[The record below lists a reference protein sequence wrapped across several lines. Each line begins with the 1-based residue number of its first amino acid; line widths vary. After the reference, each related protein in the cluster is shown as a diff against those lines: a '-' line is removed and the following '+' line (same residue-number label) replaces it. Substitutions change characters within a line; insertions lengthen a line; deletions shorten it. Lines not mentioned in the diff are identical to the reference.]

1 MYFIL
6 NTLVFLLLSGYA
18 FVLMLSKPSYVKLSK
33 TEKTLLT
40 GREKFLLL
48 TIATGMIQ
56 AGSFSAFRLMLWIC
70 IILFAFLLYRKLPKL
85 NVLVFAYMLFLGWM
99 IFSLSWV
106 ESVEF
111 GVRNILKYLY
121 PFLIMLF
128 AATFVRSKD
137 FIFVAMRWMII
148 TAVGVSLLQ
157 GGFTTHVLGIW
168 FLNLEGVFWPMST
181 MADYLAIMSGV
192 SYLMWWRTKDR
203 MYLYLIGWFLLSS
216 VLGSVRTGLLGI
228 FAVLTVASY
237 LRYRVYAL
245 PYIAGI
251 AMFSILLVVFIP
263 QVKEKMFY
271 DSSVVTSIDS
281 LNSIELSQINSSGR
295 FAMWEW
301 MLNTFYED
309 NKLTGSGIGSVQE
322 RFYSGSHPFGRL
334 KVVHNDYVQIL
345 GDVGLVGISLYLLF
359 VLFSVLM
366 VRKYIKKSVPLY
378 LQNTAFLAV
387 TSFAAVL
394 TTMMTDNVVNY
405 SFAAH
410 SYPFIFV
417 GIMIAYRKI
426 YKDDLKMQNKE
437 IVYER
442 S

>member
-6 NTLVFLLLSGYA
+6 NTLVFLGLSGYA

-48 TIATGMIQ
+48 TIATGMIMG
-56 AGSFSAFRLMLWIC
+56 GSFSAFRLMLWIC

-168 FLNLEGVFWPMST
+168 FLNLEGVFWPQPE
-181 MADYLAIMSGV
+181 
-192 SYLMWWRTKDR
+192 
-203 MYLYLIGWFLLSS
+203 LY
-216 VLGSVRTGLLGI
+216 
-228 FAVLTVASY
+228 
-237 LRYRVYAL
+237 
-245 PYIAGI
+245 
-251 AMFSILLVVFIP
+251 
-263 QVKEKMFY
+263 
-271 DSSVVTSIDS
+271 
-281 LNSIELSQINSSGR
+281 
-295 FAMWEW
+295 
-301 MLNTFYED
+301 
-309 NKLTGSGIGSVQE
+309 
-322 RFYSGSHPFGRL
+322 
-334 KVVHNDYVQIL
+334 
-345 GDVGLVGISLYLLF
+345 
-359 VLFSVLM
+359 
-366 VRKYIKKSVPLY
+366 
-378 LQNTAFLAV
+378 
-387 TSFAAVL
+387 
-394 TTMMTDNVVNY
+394 
-405 SFAAH
+405 
-410 SYPFIFV
+410 
-417 GIMIAYRKI
+417 
-426 YKDDLKMQNKE
+426 
-437 IVYER
+437 
-442 S
+442 